1 MFYLR
6 QPVIRV
12 NLLVMAYMWS
22 ACSFTYYMIAFQLKY
37 LPGNIYTN
45 SYASGSSEL
54 VAIAIAGYVYAKL
67 GIKLSFSIAFIISA
81 FGGLCILFIGEDSV
95 FWMPFFVIL
104 AKFGI
109 SGGFVIVYVS
119 TVDVFPTLFC
129 ATALGFCNFFARVLT
144 ILAPEVA
151 EQPPPIPMILFV
163 SLTSL
168 GILLI
173 QFVKPLKD
181 QKI

>member
-1 MFYLR
+1 M
-6 QPVIRV
+6 
-12 NLLVMAYMWS
+12 
-22 ACSFTYYMIAFQLKY
+22 
-37 LPGNIYTN
+37 PGNIYTN
-45 SYASGSSEL
+45 SYASGGSEL
-54 VAIAIAGYVYAKL
+54 VAIAIAGFIYSKL
-67 GIKLSFSIAFIISA
+67 GIKLSFSAAYLLSA
-81 FGGLCILFIGEDSV
+81 LGGLCILFIGEDST

-129 ATALGFCNFFARVLT
+129 ATALGFCNFFARLLT

-151 EQPPPIPMILFV
+151 EQPAPLPMILFV

-181 QKI
+181 Q